1 MANARRVTKVGLAL
15 ATSANG
21 TVRNGASLAL
31 NLTHPGTVIARC
43 ESRITTASVVATFQ
57 AQVSRDG
64 TTWYDVKDA
73 AQVATVNTAAGTGSE
88 VITYRALVMPVAV
101 HGMTY
106 YRINATL
113 SGAATAAADKTQVD
127 YDYVQPGGLGL

>member
-1 MANARRVTKVGLAL
+1 MANARRNTKVGLAL

-21 TVRNGASLAL
+21 TARNGATFVT
-31 NLTHPGTVIARC
+31 NLTQPGIIAARC

-57 AQVSRDG
+57 WQASRDA

-73 AQVATVNTAAGTGSE
+73 PQTATVNTAAGTGSE
-88 VITYRALVMPVAV
+88 VITYRLVCLPMQAHAEPYVRLV
-101 HGMTY
+101 
-106 YRINATL
+106 ATL

-127 YDYVQPGGLGL
+127 YDFIMPGGLGV